1 MGRAGLD
8 SPFFFFLSVRA
19 RWQVDSSR
27 LVSDLAV
34 MGTLPISASCFRVAV
49 GTFDMDVGRPICTY
63 ILQCVYI
70 FIYIYI
76 YFFRWSICFVCAL
89 YVVCL

>member
-8 SPFFFFLSVRA
+8 SPFLHGQSVRA

-34 MGTLPISASCFRVAV
+34 MGTLPISAFSFDVAV
-49 GTFDMDVGRPICTY
+49 GEFDMDVERPICTY
-63 ILQCVYI
+63 ILQSIYI
-70 FIYIYI
+70 FMYILLI
-76 YFFRWSICFVCAL
+76 RWSICFVCAL
-89 YVVCL
+89 YDVRL